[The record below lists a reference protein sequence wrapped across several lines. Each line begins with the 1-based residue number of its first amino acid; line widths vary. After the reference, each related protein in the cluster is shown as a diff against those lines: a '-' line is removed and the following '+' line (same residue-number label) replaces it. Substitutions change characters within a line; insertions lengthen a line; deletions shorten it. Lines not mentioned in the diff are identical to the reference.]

1 MCTAIS
7 FNADNHYFGRNLDLE
22 YCYNETVTIT
32 PRNYAFKFRRT
43 DTITSHYA
51 IIGVATVADNY
62 PLYYDATNEKGL
74 SIAGLNFPEN
84 AFYNEIDDTK
94 INIAP
99 FELIPYILSQCET
112 VDQTKK
118 LLQKINLAKIHFS
131 KVFRLSPL
139 HWIISDKVQSITLEN
154 VKDGMKVYDNPVG
167 VLTNNPTFDIQ
178 MFNLNNY
185 MSLSKQTPKNTFS
198 DKIDLKVYSRGMGA
212 LGLPGD
218 LSSQSRFVKAVFTKL
233 NSVKENSLSQF
244 FHILS
249 SVEQQKG
256 CVLVDNNKYEY
267 TMYTSCCNTDKG
279 IYYYT
284 TYENRQITAVDM
296 HRENLDSNELVTYPL
311 IREEQINRLN

>member
-32 PRNYAFKFRRT
+32 PRNFAFGFRKT
-43 DTITSHYA
+43 NTIKSHYA
-51 IIGVATVADNY
+51 IIGVATVAENY

-84 AFYNEIDDTK
+84 AYYNKVDDTK

-112 VDQTKK
+112 VVQAKI
-118 LLQKINLAKIHFS
+118 LLDKINLAEIHFS
-131 KVFRLSPL
+131 KEFMLSPL
-139 HWIISDKVQSITLEN
+139 HWMISDKVQSITLEST
-154 VKDGMKVYDNPVG
+154 KDGMKVYDNPVG
-167 VLTNNPTFDIQ
+167 VLTNNPTFDMQ
-178 MFNLNNY
+178 MFNLNSY
-185 MSLSKQTPKNTFS
+185 MSLSKEPPKNNLS
-198 DKIDLKVYSRGMGA
+198 EKLNLKIYSRGMGA

-218 LSSQSRFVKAVFTKL
+218 LSSQSRFVRAVFVKY
-233 NSVKENSLSQF
+233 NSEKENKLSQF

-256 CVLVDNNKYEY
+256 CVLVDDKYEY
-267 TMYTSCCNTDKG
+267 TMYSSCCNTDKG

-296 HRENLDSNELVTYPL
+296 HRENLDGKELVTYPL
-311 IREEQINRLN
+311 IKEEQIRVLN